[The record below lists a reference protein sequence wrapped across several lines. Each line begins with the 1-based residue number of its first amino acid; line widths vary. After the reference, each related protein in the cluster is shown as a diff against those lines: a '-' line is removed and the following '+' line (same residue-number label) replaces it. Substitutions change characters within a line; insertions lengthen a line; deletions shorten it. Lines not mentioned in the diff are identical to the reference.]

1 MACSRRFA
9 LLALPACVA
18 LLPAG
23 LGASTD
29 PPSST
34 PSREGSVTATADVT
48 LVEVPVYVVGKDGRP
63 VRGLKKDDFELF
75 DEGKPVP
82 VWDLDV
88 IDLGDFGRQ
97 TVTPD
102 VPLPPAA
109 RRHFFFL
116 FDLTFSRPL
125 DIAKARSAA
134 REFVRNGMRSGD
146 LGAVATVDVEKGLK
160 LVLSFTSDRDQL
172 DAALATLGL
181 PSLTSPAADPLA
193 LTVFNP
199 SLAAVVV
206 GERGALRS
214 SSDAEFADTLNAFK
228 QMEEK
233 IHDTYVQGR
242 IRSLATS
249 LSTLAVTLNSI
260 HGRKNVIFFSEGFDQ
275 KLLSGITGADAG
287 REMGDYLAFGQYWR
301 VESEDRYGRNEIRKH
316 LEDMAEIFRRTDCVL
331 HAVDV
336 SGLRV
341 LGGGVE
347 ADTESD
353 EGPAARLGSHGR
365 GRASLYFISSET
377 GGSLFENSND
387 VGEHLSKLQ
396 EETSLIYLLTYS
408 PAHLK
413 KPGQY
418 HRLKV
423 KVKAPG
429 SRTSYRAGYYEPRPY
444 TTLTP
449 MERRLLAAQQI
460 AYGLPRLDIPARA
473 IAAPI
478 LAPTGDRAVVPVI
491 VEIPGATLVKTAA
504 SEKLNLEI
512 FAYATDQALK
522 TKDYLCQKVSL
533 DLSRIGPQLAAS
545 GIKFYGSLNLPPGTF
560 WLRILLR
567 NADTGRSG
575 LLIVPVTVPPKEN
588 KGLFVLTP
596 LFHEAP
602 GQWVM
607 VKAVPRPTAPPPGPY
622 PFVSQ
627 GESFI
632 PAADP
637 VLDSAGDAKVSVF
650 VYNVPAGDDLEIEG
664 EIRGKSG
671 ARLGPAR
678 LTRVATS
685 RNGRAGPLN
694 LLCDFRPGN
703 LERGGYTLWVGVHD
717 RTSGAKGET
726 LGFFR
731 MQ

>member
-1 MACSRRFA
+1 MGHSRGFAPSVLAA
-9 LLALPACVA
+9 LLALTPVRPA
-18 LLPAG
+18 
-23 LGASTD
+23 
-29 PPSST
+29 T
-34 PSREGSVTATADVT
+34 PSEAQTTTAIRKGGVTASADVT

-63 VRGLKKDDFELF
+63 VRGLTKDDFELF
-75 DEGKPVP
+75 DEGKPVA

-88 IDLGDFGRQ
+88 IDLADFGRQ

-125 DIAKARSAA
+125 DVARARTAA
-134 REFVRNGMRSGD
+134 RQFVQNGMKNGD

-181 PSLTSPAADPLA
+181 PSLTSPTADPLA
-193 LTVFNP
+193 LTIFNP

-214 SSDAEFADTLNAFK
+214 SSDAEFADTLNTFK

-242 IRSLATS
+242 IRSFATS
-249 LSTLAVTLNSI
+249 LITLARTLNSV

-275 KLLSGITGADAG
+275 KLLSGITGPEAG
-287 REMGDYLAFGQYWR
+287 REMGDYLVSGQYWR
-301 VESEDRYGRNEIRKH
+301 VESEDRYGRNEVRRN
-316 LEDMAEIFRRTDCVL
+316 LDEMLDVFRRTDCVL

-347 ADTESD
+347 AETASD
-353 EGPAARLGSHGR
+353 GGPAARLGSRGR
-365 GRASLYFISSET
+365 GRDSLYFMSSGT
-377 GGSLFENSND
+377 GGNLFENSND
-387 VGEHLSKLQ
+387 MGEHLRKLQ

-408 PAHLK
+408 PADLK
-413 KPGQY
+413 EPGRY

-423 KVKAPG
+423 KVKAQ
-429 SRTSYRAGYYEPRPY
+429 SSQTSFRAGYYEPRPY
-444 TTLTP
+444 TQLTP
-449 MERRLLAAQQI
+449 MERRLLAAEQI

-478 LAPTGDRAVVPVI
+478 LAPAGDRAVVPVI
-491 VEIPGATLVKTAA
+491 VEIPGATLVKTA
-504 SEKLNLEI
+504 SSDNLNLEI
-512 FAYATDQALK
+512 YAYATDQALK
-522 TKDYLCQKVSL
+522 TKDYLSQNVFL
-533 DLSRIGPQLAAS
+533 DLARVGSQLAAS
-545 GIKFYGSLNLPPGTF
+545 GIKFYGSLSLPPGTF
-560 WLRILLR
+560 WLRVLLR

-575 LLIVPVTVPPKEN
+575 LLVVPVTVPPKES

-596 LFHEAP
+596 LFHEAA
-602 GQWVM
+602 GNWVM
-607 VKAVPRPTAPPPGPY
+607 VKAIPRPAAPPPGPY

-637 VLDSAGDAKVSVF
+637 VLDPSEDAKVSVF
-650 VYNVPAGDDLEIEG
+650 VYNVPAGDDLEVQG
-664 EIRGKSG
+664 EIRGKTG
-671 ARLGPAR
+671 ARIGPAL
-678 LTRVATS
+678 LTQVATS
-685 RNGRAGPLN
+685 RNGPAGPLN
-694 LLCDFRPGN
+694 LLCSFRPGN
-703 LERGGYTLWVGVHD
+703 LERGGYTLWVGVKD
-717 RTSGAKGET
+717 RASGAKGET